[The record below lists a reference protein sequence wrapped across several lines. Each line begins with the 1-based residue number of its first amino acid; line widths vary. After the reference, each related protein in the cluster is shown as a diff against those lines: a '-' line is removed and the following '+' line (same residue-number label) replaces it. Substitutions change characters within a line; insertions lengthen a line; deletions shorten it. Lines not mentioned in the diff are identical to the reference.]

1 MLPSVQVVVN
11 FSMDLGGAR
20 ASPSMLV
27 LLVHPPYLPV
37 PQMDDTISVVPQV
50 DIMRDH
56 DHCDPVSLVEVQQHA
71 HHKLCVLRVQVPP
84 AQEMLVR
91 GWDMAGA
98 AHHVGSSRRRMSGQ
112 FTSARAIVTLC
123 CSPPDS

>member
-1 MLPSVQVVVN
+1 MLPSVHVVVN
-11 FSMDLGGAR
+11 FSMDL
-20 ASPSMLV
+20 
-27 LLVHPPYLPV
+27 PV
-37 PQMDDTISVVPQV
+37 PQMHDAISVVPQV
-50 DIMRDH
+50 DVMRDH
-56 DHCDPVSLVEVQQHA
+56 DHSDPVSLVEVHQHA
-71 HHKLCVLRVQVPP
+71 HDKLCVLRVQVPP